1 MVCSILICMLHCSG
15 ALHKINKISQK
26 ANWKGQPDRWTRP
39 GIDKGDTL
47 TKEIIANLIVNLWG
61 GGHWPIETQN
71 SYISAT
77 DCPIDLKQ
85 GCKLKF
91 VRCLQTYL

>member
-26 ANWKGQPDRWTRP
+26 ANWKGQPDRWTGP

-61 GGHWPIETQN
+61 GGIGQLRLKIV
-71 SYISAT
+71 IS
-77 DCPIDLKQ
+77 PQQI
-85 GCKLKF
+85 
-91 VRCLQTYL
+91 VRLTSNKAVN

>member
-1 MVCSILICMLHCSG
+1 MVCSILICMLHFSR

-26 ANWKGQPDRWTRP
+26 ANWKGQPDRWTGP

-61 GGHWPIETQN
+61 GV
-71 SYISAT
+71 
-77 DCPIDLKQ
+77 
-85 GCKLKF
+85 GCHKNWRIFGGGIKK
-91 VRCLQTYL
+91 VT